1 MRVYILVPILL
12 LASQATALNQSTE
25 RPGGK
30 PILIRD
36 EVQKRLEKDEN
47 KVYPHDPEEARKNL
61 EIGSF
66 YQKRGNLKAAEER
79 YREAINFN
87 LAWVEPYQRLIE
99 MLAKAGRVED
109 AVAVCDLFLSNN
121 PTSAKRE
128 DFEKRKAE
136 LNTRLTTGTTP

>member
-1 MRVYILVPILL
+1 MRVYILVPVLL
-12 LASQATALNQSTE
+12 LVSQVTGLNQSSE

-30 PILIRD
+30 PVLIRD
-36 EVQKRLEKDEN
+36 EVQKRLEKDEQ
-47 KVYPHDPEEARKNL
+47 KVYPHDPEQARKNL

-87 LAWVEPYQRLIE
+87 LPWAEPYERLIA
-99 MLAKAGRVED
+99 MLAKAGRRED

-121 PTSAKRE
+121 PTSPRRE

-136 LNTRLTTGTTP
+136 LNARLAGTTP